1 MALRLGSMARP
12 GAITL
17 LGRYSVPVPATATAP
32 ADVPEP
38 MAEPS
43 QEDEGEG
50 DEGFAGE
57 LEGMA

>member
-17 LGRYSVPVPATATAP
+17 LGRYSVPATATAP

-43 QEDEGEG
+43 QGAEG
-50 DEGFAGE
+50 DEDLAGE
-57 LEGMA
+57 PEGMT